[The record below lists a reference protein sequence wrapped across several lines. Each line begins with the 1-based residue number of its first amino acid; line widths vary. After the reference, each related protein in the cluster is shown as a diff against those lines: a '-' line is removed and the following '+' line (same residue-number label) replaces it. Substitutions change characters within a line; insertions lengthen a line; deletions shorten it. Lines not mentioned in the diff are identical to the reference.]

1 MKTLGIIAEYNPLH
15 NGHHHHL
22 QISQK
27 KTEASR
33 TVIVMSSTFMQRG
46 EPAICD
52 KWSRAE
58 MAICAG
64 ADLVLELPLPFAC
77 ASADYFA
84 RGAVSILAAAG
95 CTHLAFGAEHPD
107 LGQLTTIARYIE
119 KEPPPFNHKLRHFL
133 DKGHSFPRA
142 RSLAL
147 QKTLDLNPE
156 LISNPNN
163 ILAVEYI
170 RTIERK
176 SLPLQP
182 VAVPRQGAPYHGTI
196 LSGQIASAT
205 AIRHHLQKK
214 RGLEKLADFM
224 PESAL
229 QILRR
234 ELERGNAP
242 VFPGYLG
249 PAVLA
254 RLRVAE
260 EQDIA
265 NYPEVAPG
273 LDNRLIQKA
282 REASDWS
289 DLLEKAGARC
299 FVRTRLQR
307 ILIYLLLDLT
317 RDFQEKIKYPEPPL
331 YFRPLAFNQ
340 KGKEILHDLKEK
352 ERMPLITRPA
362 WRNRP
367 RVPEIQHL
375 LDLEV
380 RATDLWALQ
389 VPNPAWRRGGR
400 DFRTPPLALL

>member
-22 QISQK
+22 QVSQK

-33 TVIVMSSTFMQRG
+33 TVVVMSASFMQRG

-58 MAICAG
+58 MAIYAG

-77 ASADYFA
+77 SSADYFA

-107 LGQLTTIARYIE
+107 LDRLTAIARYIE
-119 KEPPPFNHKLRHFL
+119 KEPLPFTRNLRYFL

-147 QKTLDLNPE
+147 QKALDLNAE
-156 LISNPNN
+156 LITSPNN
-163 ILAVEYI
+163 ILAIEYI
-170 RTIERK
+170 RSIERAEL
-176 SLPLQP
+176 SLQP
-182 VAVPRQGAPYHGTI
+182 VVVPRQGAPYHGTI
-196 LSGQIASAT
+196 LSGQMASAT

-214 RGLEKLADFM
+214 SCLEELADFM
-224 PESAL
+224 PEQSY

-234 ELERGNAP
+234 EVERGNAP
-242 VFPGYLG
+242 VFPGDLG
-249 PAVLA
+249 PLVLA
-254 RLRVAE
+254 RLRVAGE
-260 EQDIA
+260 EEIA
-265 NYPEVAPG
+265 QYPEIAPG
-273 LDNRLIQKA
+273 LNNRLIQKA
-282 REASDWS
+282 REAVDWN

-307 ILIYLLLDLT
+307 ILVYLLLNIR
-317 RDFQEKIKYPEPPL
+317 RDFQEKIKFPETPL

-340 KGKEILHDLKEK
+340 KGRAILHELKEK
-352 ERMPLITRPA
+352 EEMPLI
-362 WRNRP
+362 NRP
-367 RVPEIQHL
+367 TWKNRPGVPEIQHL
-375 LDLEV
+375 LDLEI

-389 VPNPAWRRGGR
+389 VPNPDWRRGGQ
-400 DFRTPPLALL
+400 DFRTPPLALF